1 MTIDGDIL
9 EIELSMDIKDVIEL
23 KNFISPRLEY
33 IEEIKVIK
41 DTSIFASSSLFGLL
55 HSVKKTKPSIVI
67 DIIDNDL
74 DIDNYGLIHWVK
86 HEQR

>member
-1 MTIDGDIL
+1 MTIDGDVL

-41 DTSIFASSSLFGLL
+41 DTTTFASSSLFGLL
-55 HSVKKTKPSIVI
+55 HSIKKTKPSIVI
-67 DIIDNDL
+67 DVIDNDL
-74 DIDNYGLIHWVK
+74 NIDHYGLIHWAR